1 MTLPFI
7 MTAKQTTYKR
17 KFIVKLTCNKLF
29 SANFR
34 GTYRNFK
41 SHIFRSTY
49 SILLMKLRFF
59 EEWIVSLSFLEILLS
74 TISTVFLLSL
84 SKSTPNNL
92 VTPSFNLTIP
102 FPFMTIYLDVNM
114 HDKGVWVARQWEEQ
128 LFKFEWF
135 D

>member
-59 EEWIVSLSFLEILLS
+59 EERIVSLSFLEILLS

-102 FPFMTIYLDVNM
+102 FPFMTPSFNLTIPFPFMTIYLDINM
-114 HDKGVWVARQWEEQ
+114 HDKGV
-128 LFKFEWF
+128 
-135 D
+135 

>member
-102 FPFMTIYLDVNM
+102 FPFMAIYLDVNM

>member
-74 TISTVFLLSL
+74 TVSTVFLLSL

>member
-102 FPFMTIYLDVNM
+102 FPFMTIYLDINM

>member
-34 GTYRNFK
+34 GTYRSFK

-59 EEWIVSLSFLEILLS
+59 EERIVSLSFLEILLS

-114 HDKGVWVARQWEEQ
+114 HDKGV
-128 LFKFEWF
+128 
-135 D
+135 